1 MDEEIKFLQ
10 TPSVDNFIKSPNKF
24 KNGSDNHRYEDDSS
38 MKMELIA
45 LITASVAMIGCAS
58 AVMPVGFYGGVA
70 DQKWES
76 KLCVQ
81 NYDTGESF
89 TEVYSDAEHLEMS
102 TKVRTSNSEEGGGI
116 EASINSNVIGRAHIS
131 WRSVDPQADSHGRH
145 AEWGRSVEDLVG
157 VFNIEKFVLLWS
169 NSTCGE
175 ISTDWM
181 PCV

>member
-1 MDEEIKFLQ
+1 MDEGIKFLQ

-102 TKVRTSNSEEGGGI
+102 TKVKTSNSEEGGGI
-116 EASINSNVIGRAHIS
+116 ELPSTPMSLDAPTSPGGR
-131 WRSVDPQADSHGRH
+131 WTQADSHGRH